1 MLFEEKDRLLSFS
14 FIYNSDPNNVKDI
27 QGYLVNNYDI
37 ILTTLSSSG
46 LAAFDSDYVNRNF
59 STLVIDEA
67 CQATEVS
74 TLIPLLLNPEKCV
87 LIGDPKQ
94 LPATVISENTQ
105 NNYNLSLFERLTKNF
120 HFSYLL
126 NTQYR
131 CHPKIIAFP
140 NICFYEGKLQNGE
153 NVQGDSYSHQFYE
166 SDFFHPVVFY
176 NLCGEGIQEHK
187 DELTKS
193 YSNIYEVRFVLNL
206 YDAFLRIYPH
216 YKAISVVVLTP
227 YNEQKSLF
235 ESMIASH
242 PNEIIRRLQVFTV
255 DAFQGKE
262 VDIVFYST
270 VRTGTAYG
278 VGFVSDI
285 RRMNVSFTRPRF
297 GLYVIGQETKLRTS
311 KYWNQFIEYT
321 RINNRIINI
330 TDVDMNLEHA
340 IKENI
345 RLKCDDNLYLEYQSK
360 HKKLALSL
368 FESVEDAYAT
378 KEGRYSPEMFV

>member
-1 MLFEEKDRLLSFS
+1 
-14 FIYNSDPNNVKDI
+14 
-27 QGYLVNNYDI
+27 
-37 ILTTLSSSG
+37 
-46 LAAFDSDYVNRNF
+46 
-59 STLVIDEA
+59 
-67 CQATEVS
+67 
-74 TLIPLLLNPEKCV
+74 
-87 LIGDPKQ
+87 
-94 LPATVISENTQ
+94 
-105 NNYNLSLFERLTKNF
+105 
-120 HFSYLL
+120 
-126 NTQYR
+126 
-131 CHPKIIAFP
+131 
-140 NICFYEGKLQNGE
+140 
-153 NVQGDSYSHQFYE
+153 
-166 SDFFHPVVFY
+166 
-176 NLCGEGIQEHK
+176 
-187 DELTKS
+187 
-193 YSNIYEVRFVLNL
+193 
-206 YDAFLRIYPH
+206 
-216 YKAISVVVLTP
+216 
-227 YNEQKSLF
+227 
-235 ESMIASH
+235 MIASH

-321 RINNRIINI
+321 RSGWKGEVIYRINNRIINI

-378 KEGRYSPEMFV
+378 KEGRYSPEVMSPPMNRCRCLFEDNASLITFKQTHNKTINTQLRIFCADH